1 MGFIPH
7 RAAGNEIIFASLLDT
22 TVIRLK
28 LGVSRQERSVIGH
41 SKLCLCFSVTN
52 TGGLSALIQGVGLGL
67 GVGGV
72 FLKCICPPL

>member
-1 MGFIPH
+1 MGFILH

-41 SKLCLCFSVTN
+41 SKLCSCFSVTN